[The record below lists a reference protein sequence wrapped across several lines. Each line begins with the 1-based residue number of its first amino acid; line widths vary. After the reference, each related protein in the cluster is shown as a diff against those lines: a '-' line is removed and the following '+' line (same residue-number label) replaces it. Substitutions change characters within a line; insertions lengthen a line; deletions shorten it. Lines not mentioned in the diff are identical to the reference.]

1 MIYIILIFA
10 VVCFTAAIVMF
21 YKLNKQRAYIERL
34 TAEIDKFMHYPKE
47 QLPQILD
54 EGYMANL
61 ENTISQMEKYI
72 LNMYEAKNVREK
84 EIENF
89 VENMAHQIM
98 NAITALQIQLD
109 ILQIKDDNSI
119 KTTVQ
124 KSQACVDRMHWE
136 IDRILRSSQLA
147 SGKIKMIYEQID
159 MEKVISDCLIKL
171 QPMIKEK
178 NVIIKSGCPKGFKLT
193 GDGFWIAEAFE
204 NIVKNAVEHTKMG
217 STVEITVKDQIKD
230 ICITIS
236 DQGNGIPNDRIGS
249 IFDRFIRF
257 DNKKRGYGIGLSMAK
272 DIIQAHH
279 GSIRMENRR
288 DIDSGAAI
296 TIVLPVLDSENTY
309 K

>member
-47 QLPQILD
+47 QLPQTLD

-119 KTTVQ
+119 KTTVH

-178 NVIIKSGCPKGFKLT
+178 NVIIKSVCPKEFKLT
-193 GDGFWIAEAFE
+193 GDGLWIAEAFE

-236 DQGNGIPNDRIGS
+236 DQGNGIPNDRIGN
-249 IFDRFIRF
+249 IFDRFSRF

-279 GSIRMENRR
+279 GSIRIENRR

>member
-47 QLPQILD
+47 QLPQTLD

-61 ENTISQMEKYI
+61 ENTISQMEKHI

-109 ILQIKDDNSI
+109 ILQIKDHNSI

-147 SGKIKMIYEQID
+147 SGKI
-159 MEKVISDCLIKL
+159 
-171 QPMIKEK
+171 
-178 NVIIKSGCPKGFKLT
+178 
-193 GDGFWIAEAFE
+193 
-204 NIVKNAVEHTKMG
+204 
-217 STVEITVKDQIKD
+217 
-230 ICITIS
+230 
-236 DQGNGIPNDRIGS
+236 
-249 IFDRFIRF
+249 
-257 DNKKRGYGIGLSMAK
+257 
-272 DIIQAHH
+272 
-279 GSIRMENRR
+279 
-288 DIDSGAAI
+288 
-296 TIVLPVLDSENTY
+296 
-309 K
+309 

>member
-47 QLPQILD
+47 QLPQTLD

-61 ENTISQMEKYI
+61 ENTISQMEKHI

-178 NVIIKSGCPKGFKLT
+178 NVIIKSGCPQGFKLT

-217 STVEITVKDQIKD
+217 STVEITVKD
-230 ICITIS
+230 
-236 DQGNGIPNDRIGS
+236 
-249 IFDRFIRF
+249 
-257 DNKKRGYGIGLSMAK
+257 
-272 DIIQAHH
+272 
-279 GSIRMENRR
+279 
-288 DIDSGAAI
+288 
-296 TIVLPVLDSENTY
+296 
-309 K
+309 

>member
-34 TAEIDKFMHYPKE
+34 TVEIDKFMHYPKE
-47 QLPQILD
+47 QLPQTLD

-61 ENTISQMEKYI
+61 ENTISQMEK
-72 LNMYEAKNVREK
+72 
-84 EIENF
+84 
-89 VENMAHQIM
+89 H
-98 NAITALQIQLD
+98 
-109 ILQIKDDNSI
+109 NSI

-236 DQGNGIPNDRIGS
+236 DQGNGIPNDRIGN
-249 IFDRFIRF
+249 IFDRFSRF

>member
-47 QLPQILD
+47 QLPQTLD

-193 GDGFWIAEAFE
+193 GDGCWIAEAFE

-217 STVEITVKDQIKD
+217 STVEIAVKDQIKD

-249 IFDRFIRF
+249 IFDRFSRF

-279 GSIRMENRR
+279 GSVRMENRR